1 MTQFGRGGGAS
12 TSPCGWYV
20 VYAHEQPG
28 PTVGAVQ
35 SIAAATVANGIAQ
48 GSEDAY
54 PSVSKATIHMWSDN
68 SIVTVAS
75 SIVLSALATI
85 LF

>member
-20 VYAHEQPG
+20 IYAHEQPG
-28 PTVGAVQ
+28 PSTGVPALT
-35 SIAAATVANGIAQ
+35 TVANGLAQ
-48 GSEDAY
+48 GNEDAY

-68 SIVTVAS
+68 SIITVAS
-75 SIVLSALATI
+75 SLVLSALATI